1 MVRCITARGFSLVE
15 LMVAMTLGA
24 IVSVTIIQIMVGN
37 SVTQQLNRALAS
49 SQENGRFIIHRLR
62 QDVLHT
68 GLYNE
73 LSGKLDRS
81 VDIAEE
87 AIFVRQHPIIM
98 LSTFAS
104 WSALGIIDRDSSG
117 SDELVITRQNI
128 RDCRGYRLGYSVDTE
143 FPVVNQYYV
152 EDETLRCRG
161 FDLRVLR
168 GLKVATGHN
177 RHNSIALLQGVV
189 SFQVLYGLGDA
200 NTGQVT
206 RYVTASELS
215 DPMRVVVL
223 RMAVLLR
230 SPETINV
237 NNTHDFIILDNSAIQ
252 PSGNHIYRQFETTVT
267 LRNARY
273 QVQRGEI

>member
-1 MVRCITARGFSLVE
+1 MVRCINARGFSLVE

-24 IVSVTIIQIMVGN
+24 MVSVTIIQIMVGN

-73 LSGKLDRS
+73 LAGKLDHS

-98 LSTFAS
+98 PNTFAS
-104 WSALGIIDRDSSG
+104 WSTLGIIDRDSSG
-117 SDELVITRQNI
+117 SDELVITRQHT
-128 RDCRGYRLGYSVDTE
+128 RDCRGYSLGYSVATE

-168 GLKVATGHN
+168 GQKVATGHN

-200 NTGQVT
+200 NTGQVN

-215 DPMRVVVL
+215 DPMQVVVL

-237 NNTHDFIILDNSAIQ
+237 SNTHDFIILDNSAIQ
-252 PSGNHIYRQFETTVT
+252 PSGNHIYRQFETSVT

-273 QVQRGEI
+273 QLQRGEI